1 MTSEL
6 PLFQTAVTGDQ
17 VGSSRVAAFHPARGF
32 LWLYG
37 MLAAMFLVQFA
48 FIAGA
53 EEFEVRGNVS
63 FERFDNDKSPHR
75 VVRRFSFEVRE
86 GGWLLTTVPEQIS
99 SNAVFVSI
107 GSAGGN
113 QMSEVI
119 SNSLSHGRVATV
131 LPGVIPVES
140 TEITAS
146 YLWLA
151 YASVPYF
158 KGRTNNLV
166 SPIYGMGM
174 ATVDDPRFLLPGRWK
189 FTETRPE
196 LVHELVIF
204 HDGFIRM
211 RSRTG
216 GIDLMPYPE
225 PFDKGFTNAIYAVE
239 EWGEVGGLHLPQK
252 FRFEKFLPHGT
263 PQSPSNLTMYVRI
276 SGQATILSPGATSK
290 KMLPTLPERTPVV
303 DRRLPPKTNAVP
315 AHATNRLHQPRSY
328 PTYSSSEKDGWLSE
342 EQALARIAAKSQPP
356 KPKTNP
362 LAYVVVVA
370 VAVLPVILFLWKR
383 RRRKE

>member
-1 MTSEL
+1 M
-6 PLFQTAVTGDQ
+6 
-17 VGSSRVAAFHPARGF
+17 VAAVVLG
-32 LWLYG
+32 
-37 MLAAMFLVQFA
+37 QFA
-48 FIAGA
+48 LISGA
-53 EEFEVRGNVS
+53 EEFEVRGEVS
-63 FERFDNDKSPHR
+63 FERFNRGQSVHR
-75 VVRRFSFEVRE
+75 VVRRFTFEVRE

-119 SNSLSHGRVATV
+119 SNAMSHTRVATV
-131 LPGVIPVES
+131 LPGVIPVGS

-174 ATVDDPRFLLPGRWK
+174 TTVHDPRFLLPAVWK
-189 FTETRPE
+189 LSATRPE
-196 LVHELVIF
+196 LLRELVIF
-204 HDGFIRM
+204 NDGFIRM

-225 PFDKGFTNAIYAVE
+225 PFKNGFTNAIYAVE

-252 FRFEKFLPHGT
+252 FRFEQFAPLGILG
-263 PQSPSNLTMYVRI
+263 SPNSLMVLERI
-276 SGQATILSPGATSK
+276 SGQATSLSPGATSK
-290 KMLPTLPERTPVV
+290 KMLPTLPERTPIV
-303 DRRLPPKTNAVP
+303 DIRLEPRTNVARINGTNVIGQGKSYRGYM
-315 AHATNRLHQPRSY
+315 ATE
-328 PTYSSSEKDGWLSE
+328 TDGWLTK
-342 EQALARIAAKSQPP
+342 EQALARIAAKAQPA

-370 VAVLPVILFLWKR
+370 VAVLPVILFLWRR